1 MHGPGS
7 AVRSDLSLMDLH
19 QRRRWL
25 FLTVLLCLHAAQE
38 ADVQELEQA
47 AEKLVSLEREI
58 KDLISTGA
66 VSSDQGKLL
75 TAAASKASSVEQ
87 DLRQLL
93 YNKPFSLPI
102 PPIIRSAPS
111 RPSLDYSRPKGSAD
125 AAGARL
131 DRQRSPAPPSDV
143 RRSRAMPA
151 AAQESQPVGTD
162 RARREPLQG
171 EEEDKDDAAV
181 DRGGGGGGRSSWEVR
196 RPNGTVYT
204 TLVRGRQSRGRSS
217 SSWDALGASSSS
229 SPPAR
234 SSPAQVWRSA
244 DDGGEEEEE
253 AVDDEGRRIMVEEG
267 ERVVQRARALLGLVR
282 PTADDARGVEAAMSD
297 LERLSRRITRA
308 LELADA
314 EEGGE
319 TAGRDG
325 GCMACA
331 HELREVRRKSEDV
344 QELLRQ
350 LLYNL
355 PSPSAP
361 SGVASMLP
369 SIRLPWLAASN
380 LAPPP
385 PAPTEP
391 AARPRQGLS
400 KDGGGARQG
409 SSRHGPAPRRGKS
422 WRRGE
427 ALAGGR

>member
-1 MHGPGS
+1 M
-7 AVRSDLSLMDLH
+7 
-19 QRRRWL
+19 
-25 FLTVLLCLHAAQE
+25 LHAAQE
-38 ADVQELEQA
+38 ADAQELEQA
-47 AEKLVSLEREI
+47 AEELASLEREI

-66 VSSDQGKLL
+66 VSADQRKLL

-102 PPIIRSAPS
+102 PPILRSAPS
-111 RPSLDYSRPKGSAD
+111 RPSLDYSRPKGSAE

-131 DRQRSPAPPSDV
+131 DRQRSPAPRSDV
-143 RRSRAMPA
+143 RWSREMPA
-151 AAQESQPVGTD
+151 AAEESQPVGTD
-162 RARREPLQG
+162 RARCEPLQG

-217 SSWDALGASSSS
+217 SCWEADALGASSSS
-229 SPPAR
+229 YPPAR
-234 SSPAQVWRSA
+234 SPPAQVWRSA
-244 DDGGEEEEE
+244 DDGGQEEEE
-253 AVDDEGRRIMVEEG
+253 AADEEGRRIMVEEG
-267 ERVVQRARALLGLVR
+267 ERLVQRARALLGLVR

-297 LERLSRRITRA
+297 LQRLSRRITRA

-314 EEGGE
+314 AEGGK
-319 TAGRDG
+319 TGGRG
-325 GCMACA
+325 GACVTCA

-355 PSPSAP
+355 PSPSTP

-369 SIRLPWLAASN
+369 SIRFPWLTASN
-380 LAPPP
+380 LPPPP

-391 AARPRQGLS
+391 AGRPRQGLS
-400 KDGGGARQG
+400 KDGAGARQG
-409 SSRHGPAPRRGKS
+409 SSSHGPAPRRGKS
-422 WRRGE
+422 CRPGE
-427 ALAGGR
+427 ALALASGGWRLACTLAYWCCKERGCPAGPLSDT